1 MAKVNIPIRTMIET
15 DLHPVDSF
23 RILCH
28 VLEMDYVLNEFMNFY
43 VKEEDGELG
52 VYVDRDGEPVLYDE
66 RGDLFVALRNVA
78 ICICPN
84 LGFKDADYI
93 YSGGCRNA

>member
-1 MAKVNIPIRTMIET
+1 MAKVKVPVHAMMET
-15 DLHPVDSF
+15 ELHPVDAF
-23 RILCH
+23 RILCQT
-28 VLEMDYVLNEFMNFY
+28 LDMGYVLNEWMHFY
-43 VKEEDGELG
+43 VKEDENGELG
-52 VYVDRDGEPVLYDE
+52 VYLDRDGKPELYDE

-93 YSGGCRNA
+93 YNK